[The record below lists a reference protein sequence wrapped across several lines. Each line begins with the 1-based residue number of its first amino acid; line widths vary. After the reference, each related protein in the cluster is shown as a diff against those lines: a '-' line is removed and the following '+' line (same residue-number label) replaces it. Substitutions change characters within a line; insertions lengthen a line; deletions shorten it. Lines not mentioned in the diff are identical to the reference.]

1 MLLYVISQIQHL
13 MMSEVNQQ
21 LMCDAG
27 LPYLLLEK
35 CYEVFIDE
43 SHPLNA
49 SLTKLFE
56 RLTAQSLHPK
66 VLR

>member
-1 MLLYVISQIQHL
+1 

-43 SHPLNA
+43 LHPLNA